1 MSRFVLSRLEYDLCW
16 DHLRLGEH
24 PTALT
29 IAGHGATMDER
40 RELFHGAWKSLS
52 DKGLV
57 DRTELHPALAARLR
71 IVARPEVELDAR
83 LRLDPNGPRAKA
95 LGATVGRHAV
105 VAVLTSEHLTLD
117 AVEPDRLAASVVGLL
132 PPVATPRSRSITIP
146 ADVLD
151 RAATA
156 AGESPTKFESALREG
171 GLIPHDARQV
181 VSVLGGVVA
190 MGQFGAAHRPP
201 RQGHPGPRRRGP
213 YVVSFY
219 DTTEGRWQ
227 FTRRRGWATLVP
239 ADHARLTTAVSEL
252 LAETVR

>member
-1 MSRFVLSRLEYDLCW
+1 VSRFVLSRLEYDLCW
-16 DHLRLGEH
+16 EHLRLGEQ

-29 IAGHGATMDER
+29 IAGHGATMEER
-40 RELFHGAWKSLS
+40 RELFHAAWKSMA
-52 DKGLV
+52 DKGFV

-71 IVARPEVELDAR
+71 VLARPEVELDAR
-83 LRLDPNGPRAKA
+83 LRLDPNGPRSKA
-95 LGATVGRHAV
+95 LGTIVRRRAT
-105 VAVLTSEHLTLD
+105 VAVLTSEHLILD
-117 AVEPDRLAASVVGLL
+117 AVEPDRLATAVVGLL
-132 PPVATPRSRSITIP
+132 PHVAVPRSRSITMP

-156 AGESPTKFESALREG
+156 ANESPARFESVLREG
-171 GLIPHDARQV
+171 GLTPQDARQV

-190 MGQFGAAHRPP
+190 IGQFGAAHRPT

-219 DTTEGRWQ
+219 DTPEGRWQ
-227 FTRRRGWATLVP
+227 FTRRRGWATLAP

-252 LAETVR
+252 LAETTR